1 MVGGFLQLRVGR
13 WADAKCSILPH
24 VTWSTAASLLVGALV
39 AFGGWIATHRF
50 TSTRDRTNK
59 RRELRVSY
67 LIDAYRQLEW
77 ASNRPFSPATAAKF
91 ETALADIQLFGTPKQ
106 VRLAQEFAVG
116 FARNLTNSL
125 DELLEDLRR
134 DLRQELELEAVPPT
148 IKYLRASFDEKAD
161 HRSTLAKE

>member
-1 MVGGFLQLRVGR
+1 
-13 WADAKCSILPH
+13 
-24 VTWSTAASLLVGALV
+24 
-39 AFGGWIATHRF
+39 
-50 TSTRDRTNK
+50 
-59 RRELRVSY
+59 VSY

-116 FARNLTNSL
+116 FATNLTNSL

-148 IKYLRASFDEKAD
+148 IKYLRASFNERANR
-161 HRSTLAKE
+161 RSTTASE